1 MELRERSIT
10 YRSESY
16 LVCFQNPFRI
26 GNVQV
31 SFSHG
36 EGVVAGE
43 VFHKLGRHS
52 GLQHFGDAGVLE
64 RIEVIAVRH
73 GEAGSP
79 QDFCAIALQTSRYMR
94 PKVLNGREHRF

>member
-1 MELRERSIT
+1 MIAIA

-73 GEAGSP
+73 GEAGSHLLP
-79 QDFCAIALQTSRYMR
+79 HGEQVLGGVR
-94 PKVLNGREHRF
+94 PHPGLEIRGEDVSV